1 MSDTPSG
8 DIVSKN
14 PKTTLL
20 TTFTAILET
29 AIQHIK
35 NDDYRQIAVPI
46 APFAALIFII
56 ILKTLYKNYK
66 SKRTIKMHYGWIAS
80 LESELQNANTTTG
93 RKKEILKEI
102 TGYQVEIKKIEKDS
116 IGIDFS

>member
-46 APFAALIFII
+46 APFAALILII
-56 ILKTLYKNYK
+56 VLKTLYKNYK
-66 SKRTIKMHYGWIAS
+66 SKRTIKMHNGWITS
-80 LESELQNANTTTG
+80 LESELHNTNTLTG

-102 TGYQVEIKKIEKDS
+102 AGYQAEIKKIEKDS

>member
-20 TTFTAILET
+20 ITFTAILET

-35 NDDYRQIAVPI
+35 NEDYRQIAVPI
-46 APFAALIFII
+46 APFVALIVII

-66 SKRTIKMHYGWIAS
+66 SKRTIKLHNGWIAG
-80 LESELQNANTTTG
+80 LEAELKNTNTTAG

-102 TGYQVEIKKIEKDS
+102 VGYQAEIKKIEKDS

>member
-20 TTFTAILET
+20 ITFTAILET

-35 NDDYRQIAVPI
+35 NEDYRQIAVPI
-46 APFAALIFII
+46 APFGLCFQKYDGIKTAAID
-56 ILKTLYKNYK
+56 
-66 SKRTIKMHYGWIAS
+66 
-80 LESELQNANTTTG
+80 SEFVNC
-93 RKKEILKEI
+93 
-102 TGYQVEIKKIEKDS
+102 EIKQRGRMPSLPEC
-116 IGIDFS
+116 